1 MYWYRFY
8 TDFIKQPM
16 HPISINNSRTSS
28 KKVLQSD
35 RDLAVSF
42 SACERPSQGHQM
54 SFNTEKQIVQP
65 LIKVPLRGKLLIAFL
80 NSKNITFSI
89 KVSLTKWRKI
99 IHGHAEPETDFPKT
113 FFLTD
118 PKLYLNKDQHDIKK
132 KTRWR
137 LLPEKACSNNILGK
151 YSVLWHDLTIPHKHP
166 SFLSRAFCK
175 SKQPSQRVFIWLEL
189 YRRQITSPEFNLHV
203 TVDWTEGSS
212 VSFVVN
218 CFCSLQVKTEE
229 GRRKTVQMK
238 SQTNP
243 ANGTGGVQEGWRWTA
258 ARSPPWAPVTSH
270 LRRAVCGKADFLT
283 MRGCPTKVSE
293 FQSHLHDFFLGGGHI
308 SRYYMKY

>member
-1 MYWYRFY
+1 MVTLNLR
-8 TDFIKQPM
+8 
-16 HPISINNSRTSS
+16 PIS
-28 KKVLQSD
+28 
-35 RDLAVSF
+35 
-42 SACERPSQGHQM
+42 P
-54 SFNTEKQIVQP
+54 
-65 LIKVPLRGKLLIAFL
+65 KL
-80 NSKNITFSI
+80 
-89 KVSLTKWRKI
+89 
-99 IHGHAEPETDFPKT
+99 

-132 KTRWR
+132 KTRCR
-137 LLPEKACSNNILGK
+137 LLPEKACSNNALGK
-151 YSVLWHDLTIPHKHP
+151 HSVLWHDLAVPHKHP

-243 ANGTGGVQEGWRWTA
+243 ANETGGVQEGWRRTA

-270 LRRAVCGKADFLT
+270 RRRAVCGKADFLT
-283 MRGCPTKVSE
+283 MRVCPTKVSE
-293 FQSHLHDFFLGGGHI
+293 FQSHLHDFFFGGGHI